1 MTSEWIEITNN
12 DGQTFEGYLAKPPTG
27 SGPGIVLLQEIWGVN
42 EHIRTVADQYALDG
56 FVVLAPDI
64 FWRSEPRVDLEYND
78 NDTPKAMQL
87 LQQLDFVQATED
99 IAKVV
104 DFLRAM
110 PEVTGGIAA
119 MGYCMGGHLAYR
131 AASTGK
137 PDAAV
142 CYYGGGI
149 QNNLQLVEKIQ
160 QPIIFHYAGQDK
172 LIPPDAVELVRAAT
186 ADKRNVTIFDYPNA
200 DHGFNC
206 WARPTYNQKTSALA
220 HGRTLSFLA
229 KHI

>member
-12 DGQTFEGYLAKPPTG
+12 DGQTFGGYLAKPPTG

-42 EHIRTVADQYALDG
+42 AHIRAVAEQYALDG
-56 FVVLAPDI
+56 FTVLAPDI
-64 FWRSEPRVDLEYND
+64 FWRLEQRVDLDYND

-87 LQQLDFVQATED
+87 LQQLDLAQATQDVES
-99 IAKVV
+99 AV
-104 DFLRAM
+104 DYLKGM
-110 PEVTGGIAA
+110 PEVTGGVAV

-131 AASTGK
+131 AAATGR

-149 QNNLQLVEKIQ
+149 QNNLQLVEKIH
-160 QPIIFHYAGQDK
+160 QPIMFHYAGRDK
-172 LIPPDAVELVRAAT
+172 LIPPEAVELVHSAIV
-186 ADKRNVTIFDYPNA
+186 KRQNAIIFEYPES

-206 WARPTYNQKTSALA
+206 WARPTYNQNASALA